1 MNNTDNVEVT
11 RRLAERVFRP
21 VAARRHEFPDLARFC
36 SLRGCRYHG
45 ELMVVGRAGNGWK
58 DVGWAPKEAS
68 EPEDLERIAR
78 NLSDISMS
86 WVTDHWRSRPPDDR
100 RGSGRWY
107 NTRRSAFWRVI
118 RSVSL
123 ELVDGACEADWPTRL
138 VWSNLY
144 KVAPW
149 AGGNPSAALQYA
161 QRAGCKEL
169 LNLEISAFRPKRVL
183 FLTGWNWAEKLLDA
197 SPGMQQ
203 PAGAQLVEKVWDRPL
218 DSEPGSPVCRFVVA
232 AHPQGKSEGR
242 WTHEVLQAFR

>member
-1 MNNTDNVEVT
+1 MNNADNVEVT
-11 RRLAERVFRP
+11 RRLAELVFRP
-21 VAARRHEFPDLARFC
+21 VAAKRHEFPDLARFC
-36 SLRGCRYHG
+36 SLRGCRYQG
-45 ELMVVGRAGNGWK
+45 QLMVVGRAGNGWK

-68 EPEDLERIAR
+68 EPEDLERIACK
-78 NLSDISMS
+78 LSEISMS
-86 WVTDHWRSRPPDDR
+86 WVTDRWRSPPPD
-100 RGSGRWY
+100 Y

-123 ELVDGACEADWPTRL
+123 KLVEGACEDDWPTRL

-149 AGGNPSAALQYA
+149 AGGNPSAALQRV

-197 SPGMQQ
+197 SPGMRR
-203 PAGAQLVEKVWDRPL
+203 PPGAQLVEKVWDRPL
-218 DSEPGSPVCRFVVA
+218 ASEPGSPVSRFVVA

-242 WTHEVLQAFR
+242 WTQEVLEAFR